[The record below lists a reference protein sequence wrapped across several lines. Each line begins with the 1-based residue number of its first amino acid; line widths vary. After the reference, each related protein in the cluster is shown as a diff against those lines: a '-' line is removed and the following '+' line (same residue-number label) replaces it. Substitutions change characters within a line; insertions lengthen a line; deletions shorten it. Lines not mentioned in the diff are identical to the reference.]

1 MTRGD
6 SRVLLVEDDSWQSD
20 VYRRQLERTGI
31 VTVTASSPQEALM
44 TLDGFTPDI
53 IVADVLLEGN
63 SIFSLLHEIATYED
77 TRSIPVVLMTT
88 EASLLEGADLS
99 GYGVVE
105 LIDKSTMGVD
115 AIVLAVRRWL
125 HES

>member
-31 VTVTASSPQEALM
+31 VTATASSPQEALM

>member
-31 VTVTASSPQEALM
+31 VTATASSPQEALM
-44 TLDGFTPDI
+44 ALDGFTPDI